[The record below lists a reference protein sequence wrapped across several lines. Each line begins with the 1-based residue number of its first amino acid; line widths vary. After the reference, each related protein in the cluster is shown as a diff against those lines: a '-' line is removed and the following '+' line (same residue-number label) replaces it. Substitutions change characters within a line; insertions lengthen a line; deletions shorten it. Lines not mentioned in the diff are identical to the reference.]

1 MIHKFVKNS
10 GFKMIKD
17 FKGRVAV
24 ITGGASGIG
33 FAMANAF
40 ANKGMKIVIADI
52 NERSLKRASRKL
64 DKIGADMLAIN
75 LDVSDPKQVERLANT
90 AFEKYGKVN
99 ILCNNA
105 GTGGSGPAHL
115 LEIGDWNLTLR
126 TNLYG
131 VIYGT
136 RYFLKRMLESN
147 EPGHIINTASIAGLF
162 SNVDNG
168 PYSASKF
175 AVVAISE
182 YLAQQCFNT
191 NICVSCL
198 CPGFIKTKIVENF
211 TVLRENHTD
220 LGLYEAEKDEATQI
234 ESANFTKLVKGGI
247 NPDLVAEMV
256 IYAIENDIFYILTHH
271 QWNKVFDARLER
283 IKADA
288 LKIKEKFFIE
298 PKEVKEKI
306 YEYRTDSLVFSVSY
320 PGYMIQMFPE
330 SSANQVFH
338 ATEEFRR
345 GLQISVTDIHPN
357 IELEDI
363 KKLFTDSF
371 RESGNDIQIISDK
384 AITLEGGVIGNET
397 ELTYNRLGALKMRFH
412 SISVIKD
419 DKWINVNTYALYGYF
434 DDDLKKIARSLNF
447 SVPVAEILH

>member
-1 MIHKFVKNS
+1 MVL
-10 GFKMIKD
+10 KMIKD
-17 FKGRVAV
+17 FEEKVAI

-64 DKIGADMLAIN
+64 DKIGADMLALN

-105 GTGGSGPAHL
+105 GTSGSGPAHL
-115 LEIGDWNLTLR
+115 LEIGDWNLTLH

-131 VIYGT
+131 VIYGI
-136 RYFLKRMLESN
+136 RYFLKPMLESN

-162 SNVDNG
+162 ANFDNG

-182 YLAQQCFNT
+182 YLYQQCFNT
-191 NICVSCL
+191 NIGVSCL
-198 CPGFIKTKIVENF
+198 CPGFIKTNIVENF
-211 TVLRENHTD
+211 VTLREKRTD
-220 LGLYEAEKDEATQI
+220 LSLYEAEEDGATQI
-234 ESANFTKLVKGGI
+234 ESANFIKLVKGGI
-247 NPDLVAEMV
+247 SPDLVAEMV
-256 IYAIENDIFYILTHH
+256 IHAIENDIFYILTHH
-271 QWNKVFDARLER
+271 QWNKLFDARLER

-288 LKIKEKFFIE
+288 SKIKEKFFVQ
-298 PKEVKEKI
+298 PKEVKEKT
-306 YEYRTDSLVFSVSY
+306 YEYRTDSLAFSVSY
-320 PGYMIQMFPE
+320 PEYMIQMFPE
-330 SSANQVFH
+330 SFANQVFH

-345 GLQISVTDIHPN
+345 GLQVFVTDIQPN
-357 IELEDI
+357 IRLEDTI
-363 KKLFTDSF
+363 KLITDLF
-371 RESGNDIQIISDK
+371 RESGNNIQIVSDK
-384 AITLEGGVIGNET
+384 AITLEGGIIGIET
-397 ELTYNRLGALKMRFH
+397 ELTYNRFGALKMRFH

-419 DKWINVNTYALYGYF
+419 DKWINVNTYALNGYF

-447 SVPVAEILH
+447 SVPIAEILH